1 MPKKDVSILSA
12 QFARNLCRLRE
23 RARLTQEQLAEAS
36 GVSWRY
42 LQQLE
47 GGKEANPS
55 LQILCGL
62 KSALHC
68 SWEELLLDL
77 PGKRVESC

>member
-1 MPKKDVSILSA
+1 VPTKDASA
-12 QFARNLCRLRE
+12 LATQFARNLSKLRE
-23 RARLTQEQLAEAS
+23 RSRLTQEQLAEAS

-47 GGKEANPS
+47 GGKIANPS

-62 KSALHC
+62 KLALDC
-68 SWEELLLDL
+68 SWEELLAAI
-77 PGKRVESC
+77 P